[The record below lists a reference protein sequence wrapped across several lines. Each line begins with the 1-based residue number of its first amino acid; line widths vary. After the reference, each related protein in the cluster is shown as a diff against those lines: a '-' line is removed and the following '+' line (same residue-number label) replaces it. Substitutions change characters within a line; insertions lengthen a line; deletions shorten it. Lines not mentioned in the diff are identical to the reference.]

1 MCGVGVLQSWH
12 DASMQLTATAGANV
26 AQHAARA
33 IPQGQQQA
41 LPYLKPHSVALHVT
55 GLAPLPFRAKLTLQ
69 YCSAAGKQ
77 EEREGKEGRR
87 AWLSELA
94 DQHQR
99 TCQPRPAGPG
109 QARPARKVD
118 LAGYDW
124 SQDTAAC
131 QPSRSAK
138 LPLSCG
144 SDQAG
149 RRLSDASAYQ
159 TKQKMAP
166 PQRRRCCRPC
176 RSCQVRSSPQ
186 GPCPEAGRGRMAFV
200 GQARRGWAA
209 EDAALHIGSAVPTCR
224 PSRPM
229 QNRAAHTTPSSPPG
243 RRCRP

>member
-109 QARPARKVD
+109 QARPARNSINQTGRQ
-118 LAGYDW
+118 L
-124 SQDTAAC
+124 SSTRQCLT
-131 QPSRSAK
+131 
-138 LPLSCG
+138 LPH
-144 SDQAG
+144 APE
-149 RRLSDASAYQ
+149 DASD
-159 TKQKMAP
+159 
-166 PQRRRCCRPC
+166 C
-176 RSCQVRSSPQ
+176 SP
-186 GPCPEAGRGRMAFV
+186 A
-200 GQARRGWAA
+200 
-209 EDAALHIGSAVPTCR
+209 AALVLQT
-224 PSRPM
+224 M
-229 QNRAAHTTPSSPPG
+229 
-243 RRCRP
+243 